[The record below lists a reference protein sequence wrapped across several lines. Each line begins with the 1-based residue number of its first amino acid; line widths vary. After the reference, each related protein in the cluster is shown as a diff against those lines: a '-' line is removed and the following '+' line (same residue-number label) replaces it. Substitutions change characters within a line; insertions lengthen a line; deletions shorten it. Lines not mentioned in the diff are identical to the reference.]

1 MKICARYEEHSCM
14 NTNRNDKS
22 VIGAKY
28 LGHMEA
34 K

>member
-1 MKICARYEEHSCM
+1 MRNRAAFIRM

-22 VIGAKY
+22 VIEVESGP
-28 LGHMEA
+28 HMEA